1 MQYVCQNGRSLQITG
16 GTTASFC
23 GCKQWFWANCCCMV
37 TNSDCRQRGR
47 QLEKRGRYLI
57 SHSCIPFVYS
67 FIYRFVSAV
76 QAETKIYYPSLSW
89 WLKLCGI
96 YGAVTPSLIFEG
108 AQQNMC
114 ALMCDNPG
122 SLEAVHNP
130 LDTLC
135 LFLHSWMPCIM
146 EYAFKLLHASWSIF
160 FFRRRKKMFRGH
172 YKDVEWGIREDKR
185 HLHSCWYAC

>member
-1 MQYVCQNGRSLQITG
+1 MSAKMAGLYKSPVGLQLVFV
-16 GTTASFC
+16 A
-23 GCKQWFWANCCCMV
+23 ANSGFELIAV
-37 TNSDCRQRGR
+37 AWLQTRIVDRGR

-135 LFLHSWMPCIM
+135 LFLHS
-146 EYAFKLLHASWSIF
+146 
-160 FFRRRKKMFRGH
+160 
-172 YKDVEWGIREDKR
+172 
-185 HLHSCWYAC
+185 